1 VKITLIG
8 HYPPPYGGVAAL
20 MRQMEASLSLE
31 GCRVSVFN
39 LGSGRPAGDNI
50 VNFRTNN
57 RVLEFFQ
64 LAKHFAFSDTDV
76 FHYLSASYRSFWLGA
91 VCIFL
96 ARLTGHKI
104 VISFVGGAFRDF
116 VVGLNRPARSV
127 AKFALGLA
135 HAVVAC
141 NSDIEGILTDLLGR
155 TRIWQM
161 SNCFPPLAAGTS
173 NLAQSVESFVSS
185 HSPVVCSTGAACA
198 EYGLVSALEAFAI
211 LRREYPGIGFVLV
224 LTRYGDALH
233 EKELFSTIESL
244 KLEQHVL
251 VERDLPDFIS
261 LLNRSDALLRSALV
275 DGDSMSV
282 REGLFL
288 GLPTVASDTPFRP
301 GGVILFRKGDSL
313 DMADKLSL
321 ALKKERRQPAS
332 RVQMESEE
340 NLETLLRI
348 YRAVLGSEPPTKP
361 YVRTNS
367 ADRRAGA

>member
-1 VKITLIG
+1 VRITLIG

-20 MRQMEASLSLE
+20 MKQMEVSLSLE
-31 GCRVSVFN
+31 GCRVSIFN
-39 LGSGRPAGDNI
+39 LGSGRPSGDNI
-50 VNFRTNN
+50 INFRTSN

-64 LAKHFAFSDTDV
+64 LARHFAFSDTDV

-91 VCIFL
+91 VCIVL

-104 VISFVGGAFRDF
+104 VISFVGGAFKDF
-116 VVGLNRPARSV
+116 VVGLNPLARSV

-141 NSDIEGILTDLLGR
+141 NSDIEGVLKALLR
-155 TRIWQM
+155 RKRIWHM
-161 SNCFPPLAAGTS
+161 SNCFPPLAAGAS
-173 NLAQSVESFVSS
+173 NLAQNVESFISS

-198 EYGLVSALEAFAI
+198 EYGLVSALEALAI
-211 LRREYPGIGFVLV
+211 LRREYPKIGFVLV

-233 EKELFSTIESL
+233 EKELFRSIESL
-244 KLEQHVL
+244 KLGQHVL

-275 DGDSMSV
+275 DGDSVSV

-288 GLPTVASDTPFRP
+288 GLPTVASDTSFRP
-301 GGVILFRKGDSL
+301 EGVILFRKGDSF

-321 ALKKERRQPAS
+321 ALKREKGHSAS
-332 RVQMESEE
+332 GVQKESEE
-340 NLETLLRI
+340 NLETLLSI
-348 YRAVLGSEPPTKP
+348 YRTVIGSELPIKP
-361 YVRTNS
+361 YVRPNS